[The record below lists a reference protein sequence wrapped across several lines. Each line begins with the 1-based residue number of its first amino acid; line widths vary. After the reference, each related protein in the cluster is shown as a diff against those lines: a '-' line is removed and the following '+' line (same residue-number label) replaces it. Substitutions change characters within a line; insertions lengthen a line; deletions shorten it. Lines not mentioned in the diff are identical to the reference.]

1 MHTLDDLR
9 AGRLRGITRLNLCQ
23 ELTDFPREI
32 FDLAD
37 SLEVLDLTGNRLSDL
52 PADLHRL
59 TRLKVLFCSNN
70 RFTHLPHAIGRCQA
84 LETAGFRS
92 NRSTPRRCRPRCV
105 RWCSPTT
112 HWNNC
117 PKPWATVLTCRN

>member
-23 ELTDFPREI
+23 DLIDFPREI

-37 SLEVLDLTGNRLSDL
+37 SLEVLDLSGNRLSELPEDL
-52 PADLHRL
+52 YRL

-70 RFTHLPHAIGRCQA
+70 
-84 LETAGFRS
+84 
-92 NRSTPRRCRPRCV
+92 
-105 RWCSPTT
+105 
-112 HWNNC
+112 
-117 PKPWATVLTCRN
+117 